1 MEKIYSKPAIT
12 DHLEIDQYMWAIL
25 NTLGSS
31 DTEDVT
37 IDSAANWK
45 AVRPIN
51 TSGIKVSYTYASY
64 FFGHSNFIICISF
77 SQLYSKKMISIPN
90 DSIK

>member
-1 MEKIYSKPAIT
+1 
-12 DHLEIDQYMWAIL
+12 MWAIL
-25 NTLGSS
+25 NTLSSS

-51 TSGIKVSYTYASY
+51 TSGIKVSFSAIE
-64 FFGHSNFIICISF
+64 FFALNF
-77 SQLYSKKMISIPN
+77 Y
-90 DSIK
+90 